1 MIIGTLAACERYYVL
16 GERFRK
22 ALEFL
27 KEHDVAAME
36 PGRYDIEGDDVF
48 ALVQEY
54 VTKTID
60 DCTLEAHRVYADVN
74 YVAEGFEYLGYAP
87 LERAGTPAVEYDP
100 ATEAAFFEKECD
112 FILLR
117 KGDIAIVFPE
127 DAHMP
132 QKRALVPATVRKV
145 CIKVRVGE
153 A

>member
-1 MIIGTLAACERYYVL
+1 MIIGTLAACERYYAL
-16 GERFRK
+16 GARFRK

-60 DCTLEAHRVYADVN
+60 GCTLEAHQVYADVN

-87 LERAGTPAVEYDP
+87 A
-100 ATEAAFFEKECD
+100 
-112 FILLR
+112 
-117 KGDIAIVFPE
+117 
-127 DAHMP
+127 
-132 QKRALVPATVRKV
+132 
-145 CIKVRVGE
+145 
-153 A
+153 

>member
-1 MIIGTLAACERYYVL
+1 MIIGTLAACERYYAL

-60 DCTLEAHRVYADVN
+60 ECTLEAHRVYADVN

-87 LERAGTPAVEYDP
+87 LERAGVPAVEYDP
-100 ATEAAFFEKECD
+100 KTEAAFFEKECD

-145 CIKVRVGE
+145 CVKVRVGE